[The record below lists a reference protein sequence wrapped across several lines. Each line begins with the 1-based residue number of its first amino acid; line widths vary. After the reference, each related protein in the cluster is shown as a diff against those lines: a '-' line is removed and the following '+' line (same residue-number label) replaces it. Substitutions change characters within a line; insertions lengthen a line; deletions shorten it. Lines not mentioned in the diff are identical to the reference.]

1 MISVIL
7 NSYKRQNY
15 LNKQIESVLSQS
27 VPPEKILVWNNGK
40 ELSYPDKNVVIANSS
55 FNFGVWSRFAFA
67 LNADTEF
74 VCVLDDDT
82 FPQTRFFENCLEQM
96 EKKPALLGAR
106 GLRFL
111 SPNRYHPF
119 NSFGW
124 DSPNELSEVVDIVGH
139 AWFFKREWLTAFW
152 REQPAIGATRLIG
165 EDIHFSYMLQKYM
178 GISTMV
184 PPPSK
189 G

>member
-15 LNKQIESVLSQS
+15 FNKQIESVLSQS

-40 ELSYPDKNVVIANSS
+40 KLSYPDKNVVIANSS

-82 FPQTRFFENCLEQM
+82 FPQKHFFENCLEQM
-96 EKKPALLGAR
+96 EKEPALLGAR

-119 NSFGW
+119 NAFGW
-124 DSPNELSEVVDIVGH
+124 DSPNEVTEVVDIVGH
-139 AWFFKREWLTAFW
+139 AWFFKREWLSAFW
-152 REQPAIGATRLIG
+152 REQPAIGVNRLIG

-178 GISTMV
+178 DIST
-184 PPPSK
+184 K
-189 G
+189 KNKRFT